1 MTDDAFLGVTASA
14 SGKRWRLRQAD
25 ERLGQAHAQALEVPE
40 ILGRLL
46 AAREVP
52 LGAGASYLKPT
63 LKDLLPDP
71 SVLRDMDCG
80 AGRLADAVVD
90 GQPIAIFGDYD
101 VDGATS
107 SALLARFLR
116 SVGGDVRVYIPDR
129 LIEGYGPNAPALL
142 KLADEGARVAITVDC
157 GISAFEPLQ
166 AAADAGLDVIVVD
179 HHEAEA
185 ALPVAFAVIN
195 PNRLDEDRALGYL
208 AAVGVAYL
216 LVVATNRE
224 LRLRGW
230 YQDKHAEPDLLQWLD
245 IVALGTVCDVVPLKG
260 LNRAFVFQGL
270 KVMARRGNAGLAAL
284 SDVAGLDRKPEAYH
298 AGFVLGPR
306 INAGGRVG
314 RADLGAA
321 LLSSDDAAQAA
332 AMAAELDHFNAE
344 RRTIEA
350 LVQEQA
356 IEQVEQVERSAGALG
371 PLVVASADGWHPG
384 VIGIVASRLKD
395 RFNLPAFVIA
405 FDDEA
410 QGGGQS
416 IGKGSGRSVRGV
428 DLGAAV
434 IAARQA
440 GLLINGG
447 GHAMAAGLTVARDK
461 FELLVAFLNERLAG
475 PVSALG
481 AVRSLGLDGALA
493 VGGATTDLIEL
504 LHQAGPFGSANPEPR
519 FAITA
524 ARVVKANVVGQGHV
538 SCIFTGRGGGRLKG
552 IAFRSAETPL
562 GACLLAAGG
571 REVHV
576 AGHLRID
583 EWQGRRQAQIFIDD
597 VIFADQAK
605 NL

>member
-1 MTDDAFLGVTASA
+1 MTDAAFLGVTSSA
-14 SGKRWRLRQAD
+14 SGKRWRLREAD
-25 ERLGQAHAQALEVPE
+25 ERLAQAHSQTLEVPDVV
-40 ILGRLL
+40 GRLL

-52 LGAGASYLKPT
+52 LEDGESYLNPT

-71 SVLRDMDCG
+71 SSLRDMDRG
-80 AGRLADAVVD
+80 AERLAEAITA
-90 GQPIAIFGDYD
+90 GEPIAIFGDYD

-129 LIEGYGPNAPALL
+129 MVEGYGPNTPALK
-142 KLADEGARVAITVDC
+142 KLGAAGAKVVVTVDC
-157 GISAFEPLQ
+157 GISSFEPLQ
-166 AAADAGLDVIVVD
+166 AAADIGLDVIIVD

-185 ALPVAFAVIN
+185 ALPVAYAVIN
-195 PNRLDEDRALGYL
+195 PNRLDEDRSLGHL

-216 LVVATNRE
+216 LVIATNRA
-224 LRLRGW
+224 LRAQGW
-230 YQDKHAEPDLLQWLD
+230 FAERAEPNLLQWLD

-260 LNRAFVFQGL
+260 LNRAFVLQGL
-270 KVMARRGNAGLAAL
+270 KVMAGRSNPGLAAL
-284 SDVAGLDRKPEAYH
+284 ADVANIDRRPEAYH

-314 RADLGAA
+314 QADLGSI
-321 LLSSDDAAQAA
+321 LLSTDDSARAADIAAQL
-332 AMAAELDHFNAE
+332 EHFNAE

-350 LVQEQA
+350 MVQEQA
-356 IEQVEQVERSAGALG
+356 FEQVEQSADEPGS
-371 PLVVASADGWHPG
+371 LVVAQAKGWHPG

-395 RFNLPAFVIA
+395 RFNLPAMVIA
-405 FDDEA
+405 FDED
-410 QGGGQS
+410 GM
-416 IGKGSGRSVRGV
+416 GKGSGRSIRGV

-447 GHAMAAGLTVARDK
+447 GHVMAAGLTVTRENLD
-461 FELLVAFLNERLAG
+461 ELVAFLGARLADQ
-475 PVSALG
+475 VTALG
-481 AVRSLGLDGALA
+481 TVRSLGIDGALA
-493 VGGATTDLIEL
+493 VGGATADLIDL
-504 LHQAGPFGSANPEPR
+504 LQQAGPFGSANPEPR
-519 FAITA
+519 FAVTA
-524 ARVVKANVVGQGHV
+524 ARIVKSSIVGQGHV
-538 SCIFTGRGGGRLKG
+538 SCIFSGRDGGRLKG
-552 IAFRSAETPL
+552 IAFRTAETPIGDCLL
-562 GACLLAAGG
+562 GAAG

-605 NL
+605 NDG